1 LTIKIVTILTG
12 PSASMAPPKSKGI
25 TDIESATQK
34 ENTRWSNNVPNM
46 PIGVWK
52 KKGTQQS
59 STSNEFL
66 AERNEE
72 DTDIPEEKEISS
84 ILSGMKQGH
93 TLKEMYDQG
102 MVPMNT
108 KQKGLTTRG
117 NGYIDDNKG
126 KNNEIDSPVQY
137 WN

>member
-1 LTIKIVTILTG
+1 MYVSAG

-25 TDIESATQK
+25 ADIESATQK

-46 PIGVWK
+46 PVGGFK
-52 KKGTQQS
+52 KKGIQQS
-59 STSNEFL
+59 SNEVL
-66 AERNEE
+66 GERNEE

-93 TLKEMYDQG
+93 KEMYDQG

-108 KQKGLTTRG
+108 KQKGLTTRSEH
-117 NGYIDDNKG
+117 IDDNSG
-126 KNNEIDSPVQY
+126 KNSVEDSPVQY